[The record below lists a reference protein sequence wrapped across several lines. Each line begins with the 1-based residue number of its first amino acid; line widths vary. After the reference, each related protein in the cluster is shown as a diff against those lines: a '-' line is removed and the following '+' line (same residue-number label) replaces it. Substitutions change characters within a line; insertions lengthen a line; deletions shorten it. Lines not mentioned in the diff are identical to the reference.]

1 MTNEE
6 WSAKLKQHWAE
17 LPYAPDI
24 HSIDTDYIKDYIV
37 NNLGSEVR
45 HDLDT
50 LLEAVQETS
59 DAFDIDQEG
68 LLKFML
74 ADEPMAG
81 THSYGFHTRYGRAI
95 REHFSF
101 IYHG

>member
-1 MTNEE
+1 MKNE
-6 WSAKLKQHWAE
+6 E

-24 HSIDTDYIKDYIV
+24 HSIDTDYIRNYIESD
-37 NNLGSEVR
+37 LGCEVR

-59 DAFDIDQEG
+59 DAFDIDQAG

-74 ADEPMAG
+74 ADVPMAG

-95 REHFSF
+95 SDHFSF
-101 IYHG
+101 IYHS

>member
-1 MTNEE
+1 MT
-6 WSAKLKQHWAE
+6 
-17 LPYAPDI
+17 
-24 HSIDTDYIKDYIV
+24 TDYIKNYIECD
-37 NNLGSEVR
+37 LGCEVR

-74 ADEPMAG
+74 GNEPMAG
-81 THSYGFHTRYGRAI
+81 THSYGFQTAYGRAI
-95 REHFSF
+95 IENFNF
-101 IYHG
+101 IYLL

>member
-1 MTNEE
+1 MTNE
-6 WSAKLKQHWAE
+6 E

-24 HSIDTDYIKDYIV
+24 HSIDTDYIKGYIE
-37 NNLGSEVR
+37 NELKCNIR

-50 LLEAVQETS
+50 LLEAVQATS

-74 ADEPMAG
+74 ANEPMAG

-101 IYHG
+101 IYGR

>member
-17 LPYAPDI
+17 LSDAPEI
-24 HSIDTDYIKDYIV
+24 QVDTDYIRDYIE
-37 NNLGSEVR
+37 NELKCEVR

-68 LLKFML
+68 LLRFML
-74 ADEPMAG
+74 ANEPMAG

-95 REHFSF
+95 RDHFSF

>member
-1 MTNEE
+1 MKNEFQMT
-6 WSAKLKQHWAE
+6 
-17 LPYAPDI
+17 
-24 HSIDTDYIKDYIV
+24 TDYIKDYIV

-50 LLEAVQETS
+50 MLEAVQETS

-74 ADEPMAG
+74 ADEPMSG